1 MVAWNEKFSHRGN
14 LASDGSMSPDV
25 IEGFDF
31 TKRSKEVRGGSVVN
45 FGVSGF
51 WELPDASP
59 LRRRSPAPVNRSDPE
74 TQLYYVRNRMYN
86 PALGRWGQRDPIGYS
101 DGINLYEYVGGR
113 AAVGAVDP
121 IGTDSR
127 GLLPPGW
134 DSGDVW
140 GWSKMQRLQ
149 QQEHEMEMRRLRTCA
164 ADAAKLAVTVGS
176 LMWDINEALESGGA
190 SVPFG
195 GAGMAYAVNE
205 ANQEIQQLV
214 KDGCEPGYRGLV
226 TEADSLIG
234 WAKSLLPPPSHR
246 PPSFNTWPPPT

>member
-1 MVAWNEKFSHRGN
+1 MVAWNEKFSHSEN
-14 LASDGSMSPDV
+14 LASDGSISPDV

-31 TKRSKEVRGGSVVN
+31 TKRSEEARGGSVAI
-45 FGVSGF
+45 FGVLGF

-59 LRRRSPAPVNRSDPE
+59 LRRLSAAPLNRNDPE

-86 PALGRWGQRDPIGYS
+86 PALGRWVQR
-101 DGINLYEYVGGR
+101 
-113 AAVGAVDP
+113 DP

>member
-1 MVAWNEKFSHRGN
+1 MVAWNDTFSQCGVPD
-14 LASDGSMSPDV
+14 SDGSMSPDV
-25 IEGFDF
+25 IDGFDF
-31 TKRSKEVRGGSVVN
+31 TKRSEEVRGGCIVI
-45 FGVSGF
+45 FGGAGF
-51 WELPDASP
+51 RGLSDASP
-59 LRRRSPAPVNRSDPE
+59 LRRFAAPLNQSDPE

-86 PALGRWGQRDPIGYS
+86 PALGRWVQR
-101 DGINLYEYVGGR
+101 
-113 AAVGAVDP
+113 DP

>member
-1 MVAWNEKFSHRGN
+1 MVALNEKFSHSGN
-14 LASDGSMSPDV
+14 LVSGGQLSPDV
-25 IEGFDF
+25 IDGFGF
-31 TKRSKEVRGGSVVN
+31 TKRSEEVRGGSVAI
-45 FGVSGF
+45 FGVAGF
-51 WELPDASP
+51 RELSDASP
-59 LRRRSPAPVNRSDPE
+59 LRRFAAPLNQSDPE
-74 TQLYYVRNRMYN
+74 TELYYVRNRMYN
-86 PALGRWGQRDPIGYS
+86 PALGRWIQR
-101 DGINLYEYVGGR
+101 
-113 AAVGAVDP
+113 DP

>member
-1 MVAWNEKFSHRGN
+1 MVALNEKFSHGGVP
-14 LASDGSMSPDV
+14 ASEWRVSPHEIDA
-25 IEGFDF
+25 IDL
-31 TKRSKEVRGGSVVN
+31 TTRSEEIRGGSVAN
-45 FGVSGF
+45 FGGAGF
-51 WELPDASP
+51 RGLSDASP
-59 LRRRSPAPVNRSDPE
+59 LRRFAAPLNQSDPE

-101 DGINLYEYVGGR
+101 DGINLYEYVWGR

-149 QQEHEMEMRRLRTCA
+149 QQVHEMEMRRLRTCA